1 MATYH
6 LLPSS
11 SSSSQQSLLLPQAP
25 IQQRK
30 ALSFAILILLV
41 ATATLITIIRFTVNP
56 NLNGQKFVQPT
67 NAFALYRAHLLAQNH
82 LREKQNL
89 EQSSSAAIA
98 ETAND
103 LEKNPPEKSQQ
114 SSVSSSINN
123 RILNK
128 NSTKQSILDQDHR
141 SHKSYSNINNDYGS
155 DSQKLSFSSSSSSSS
170 SSQSQSFSQ
179 NDSRFKS
186 NQSKNNINS
195 FPSGHL
201 LQSQT
206 DLVSPPT
213 KSVTSLIA
221 DQRFEKDY
229 RDDPVTA
236 SSVLSNQTK
245 HQTKVI
251 FERSDLEETKKMRID
266 KEDGC
271 GEDLVPM
278 PTS

>member
-1 MATYH
+1 M
-6 LLPSS
+6 
-11 SSSSQQSLLLPQAP
+11 
-25 IQQRK
+25 
-30 ALSFAILILLV
+30 
-41 ATATLITIIRFTVNP
+41 
-56 NLNGQKFVQPT
+56 
-67 NAFALYRAHLLAQNH
+67 
-82 LREKQNL
+82 

-213 KSVTSLIA
+213 KSVTSLI
-221 DQRFEKDY
+221 
-229 RDDPVTA
+229 
-236 SSVLSNQTK
+236 
-245 HQTKVI
+245 
-251 FERSDLEETKKMRID
+251 
-266 KEDGC
+266 
-271 GEDLVPM
+271 GEYWRLPI
-278 PTS
+278 PS